1 MRLIK
6 SRNQRYSDFGA
17 LDRPDKLI
25 LDIVILFEVGD
36 KLKIVPMLTKSV
48 KGSSAKV
55 LKLSL
60 MALRPCYQF
69 SPLGELISGVVIK
82 GMPARVVD
90 TFPG

>member
-1 MRLIK
+1 M

-25 LDIVILFEVGD
+25 LHIVILFDVGD

-48 KGSSAKV
+48 EGSSAKV

-69 SPLGELISGVVIK
+69 STLVELYLE
-82 GMPARVVD
+82 
-90 TFPG
+90 

>member
-1 MRLIK
+1 M
-6 SRNQRYSDFGA
+6 
-17 LDRPDKLI
+17 
-25 LDIVILFEVGD
+25 ILFDVGD

-60 MALRPCYQF
+60 MALRPCYQLF
-69 SPLGELISGVVIK
+69 IGLLVYSVV
-82 GMPARVVD
+82 

>member
-1 MRLIK
+1 M

-17 LDRPDKLI
+17 SDRPDKLI
-25 LDIVILFEVGD
+25 LHIVILFDVGD
-36 KLKIVPMLTKSV
+36 KLKIVPMTKSV

-69 SPLGELISGVVIK
+69 ISLFISLLV
-82 GMPARVVD
+82 
-90 TFPG
+90 

>member
-1 MRLIK
+1 M
-6 SRNQRYSDFGA
+6 SRNQRYSVFGEFH
-17 LDRPDKLI
+17 RPDKLI

-36 KLKIVPMLTKSV
+36 KLKIVPIMTKSV

-60 MALRPCYQF
+60 MALRPCYQLV
-69 SPLGELISGVVIK
+69 SLLVYSVV
-82 GMPARVVD
+82 